1 MTVAVV
7 VPAAGRGERLGAGA
21 PKALRTLGGRTLL
34 AHAVGRL
41 RQARHVDL
49 IVVAVPPG
57 EQDRIAREL
66 SVLAVAGGADRRE
79 SVAAALA
86 ALPVEVDIV
95 LVHDAARA
103 LAPPSLVDAVAEAV
117 LAGAPAVVP
126 GLPVADTIKR
136 VDADGRVL
144 ETPPRADLRAIQT
157 PQGFRRDLLE
167 RAHRAATASPATA
180 ATDDAG
186 LIERL
191 GEPVLVIPGDE
202 DAFKVT
208 RPADLGRAEALLE
221 ALTGTS
227 LATTK
232 ESS

>member
-7 VPAAGRGERLGAGA
+7 VPAGGRGERLGAGA

-34 AHAVGRL
+34 AHAVERL
-41 RQARHVDL
+41 LSAEQVALV
-49 IVVAVPPG
+49 VVAVPAG

-66 SVLAVAGGADRRE
+66 PVLAVPGGADRQQ

-86 ALPVEVDIV
+86 ALPPEVDVV
-95 LVHDAARA
+95 LVHDAARP
-103 LAPPSLVDAVAEAV
+103 LVPPALVDAVAAAV

-144 ETPPRADLRAIQT
+144 ETPPRGALRAVQT
-157 PQGFRRDLLE
+157 PQGFRRDVLE
-167 RAHRAATASPATA
+167 RAHREAPPGTAV
-180 ATDDAG
+180 TDDAG
-186 LIERL
+186 LVELL
-191 GEPVLVIPGDE
+191 GVPVLVVPGAE

-208 RPADLGRAEALLE
+208 RPADLGRAEALL
-221 ALTGTS
+221 AAGGST
-227 LATTK
+227 
-232 ESS
+232 